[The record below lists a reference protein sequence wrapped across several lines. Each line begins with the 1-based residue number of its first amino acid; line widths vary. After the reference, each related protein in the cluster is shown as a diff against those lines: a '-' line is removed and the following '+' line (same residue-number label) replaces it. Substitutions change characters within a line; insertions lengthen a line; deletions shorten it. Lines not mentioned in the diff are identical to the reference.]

1 MKKKIQKI
9 VFIFVWFITA
19 SASATPSFS
28 VYDLMVEL
36 AERPIGI
43 ETLEPHF
50 SWKIYAQERNF
61 KQSAYRICVA
71 DSPVKLENGDPNV
84 WDSGKVLSDNSIFNP
99 FKGKNC
105 ALQPPIIGR

>member
-50 SWKIYAQERNF
+50 SWKIYAQDRARVSVSPELTPHLVF
-61 KQSAYRICVA
+61 KHQFGNRLLLESKH
-71 DSPVKLENGDPNV
+71 KL
-84 WDSGKVLSDNSIFNP
+84 
-99 FKGKNC
+99 
-105 ALQPPIIGR
+105 

>member
-50 SWKIYAQERNF
+50 SWKIYAQ
-61 KQSAYRICVA
+61 
-71 DSPVKLENGDPNV
+71 
-84 WDSGKVLSDNSIFNP
+84 
-99 FKGKNC
+99 
-105 ALQPPIIGR
+105 